1 MEENKLPYNNYVV
14 PTRRMSAS
22 EIAEM
27 VNSHSDRLLDVD
39 FGFCT
44 DWYRNVDFMEEVI
57 SKVNTTEDID
67 QLIRLML
74 LKQGLQTCC
83 DHHPKVCY
91 RVTDE
96 RKFAPYVEDLGQIL
110 HAVRCR
116 VLHNRDM
123 QREMDEFRRKW
134 CSRCRGYVARQIRLN

>member
-27 VNSHSDRLLDVD
+27 VNGHSDRLLDVD

-44 DWYRNVDFMEEVI
+44 DWYKNVDFMEEVI

-67 QLIRLML
+67 QLIRL
-74 LKQGLQTCC
+74 
-83 DHHPKVCY
+83 
-91 RVTDE
+91 
-96 RKFAPYVEDLGQIL
+96 
-110 HAVRCR
+110 
-116 VLHNRDM
+116 N
-123 QREMDEFRRKW
+123 
-134 CSRCRGYVARQIRLN
+134 